1 VSSASGAPYA
11 FHAKLAEV
19 ASLFSSKELAVVAN
33 VGSLVQLLTAQYQ
46 SQQIPV
52 PLNLFSHA
60 DQQLQLQT
68 AIAQG
73 HESHRL
79 GRPRGGLHR
88 GAGFNAGNALE
99 GSGVQTQPAAINPG
113 QSLGLSGFK
122 DTSASN
128 ARLSALNRSA
138 DYRHRRI
145 AGTGSE

>member
-73 HESHRL
+73 HSPTGWG
-79 GRPRGGLHR
+79 GR
-88 GAGFNAGNALE
+88 A
-99 GSGVQTQPAAINPG
+99 
-113 QSLGLSGFK
+113 
-122 DTSASN
+122 
-128 ARLSALNRSA
+128 A
-138 DYRHRRI
+138 DYI
-145 AGTGSE
+145 AGPDLTREMRWRDRAYKRSQRP